1 MINSNFLCSGLYHE
15 DYQHPPSPD
24 HPSYRRLIRPA
35 RLTFPRLVSEPL
47 QPFEDPSPL
56 QPLSYMLLGSLRSS
70 YLFLDLLRG
79 LYRLV
84 LGLPE
89 SEAKKDQGRGKERSM
104 GKGAYFVYNS
114 ISSDRM

>member
-1 MINSNFLCSGLYHE
+1 MINSNFLCSGLYQE
-15 DYQHPPSPD
+15 YYQHPLSPD
-24 HPSYRRLIRPA
+24 HPSCRRLIRTA
-35 RLTFPRLVSEPL
+35 RLTFPRLVSGPL

-56 QPLSYMLLGSLRSS
+56 QPLSCMLLGSLRSG

-84 LGLPE
+84 LGLPKR
-89 SEAKKDQGRGKERSM
+89 EAKKGQGREEGSSM
-104 GKGAYFVYNS
+104 GKGTYFVYNS